1 MTDLNQQEWIEQLA
15 KDDNAV
21 VLDVRTEEELEEGFI
36 PNAINIDV
44 REPQQF
50 LDQINELD
58 KSKNYYVYCRSG
70 GRSAQA
76 CAVMNQMCAIP
87 NTYNLLGGFMEW
99 NGEVVQK

>member
-1 MTDLNQQEWIEQLA
+1 MTDLNQKEWAEQLA
-15 KDDNAV
+15 KDDNAI
-21 VLDVRTEEELEEGFI
+21 VLDVRTQEEVEEGFI

-70 GRSAQA
+70 GRSSQA

-87 NTYNLLGGFMEW
+87 NTFNLVGGFMEW
-99 NGEVVQK
+99 AGEVSHN